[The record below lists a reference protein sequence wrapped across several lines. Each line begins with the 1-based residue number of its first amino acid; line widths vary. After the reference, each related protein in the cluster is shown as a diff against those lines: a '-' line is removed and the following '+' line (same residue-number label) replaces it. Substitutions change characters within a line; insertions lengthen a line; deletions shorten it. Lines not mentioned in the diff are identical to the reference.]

1 MEYPGFSKMPVWQK
15 AIELLLN
22 IYEITKHFP
31 DEEKFGIISDMRR
44 APNSICHNIAEGFG
58 RYEPKDKTRFY
69 KISRGSGYELM
80 SQSFASF
87 KLGYIIEKNILEE
100 IIIAATEIVN
110 ELTALIIS
118 LENKKQG
125 KPSD

>member
-31 DEEKFGIISDMRR
+31 NEEKFGIISDMRR
-44 APNSICHNIAEGFG
+44 AANSICHNIAEGFG

-87 KLGYIIEKNILEE
+87 KLGYIKEKNILDET
-100 IIIAATEIVN
+100 IMAATEIVN